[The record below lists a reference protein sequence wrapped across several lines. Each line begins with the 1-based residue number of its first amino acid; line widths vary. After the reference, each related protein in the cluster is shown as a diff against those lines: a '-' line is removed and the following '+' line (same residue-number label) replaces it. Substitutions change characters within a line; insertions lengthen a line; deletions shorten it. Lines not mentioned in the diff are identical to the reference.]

1 VSHLALLTCGD
12 RQARPIDAEERRSPL
27 LRLLTLFAI
36 LAGEAFSSARFLLG

>member
-1 VSHLALLTCGD
+1 VSDLAMLSYGD
-12 RQARPIDAEERRSPL
+12 RQARPLDAEERRLPL